1 MSLEINRQFLM
12 GDGSKVTEPVIPYI
26 SIDTMKIL
34 EAHKKPYLTKAEHV
48 KFTGEISCLCTVGS
62 TIWVGEVSGKV
73 SVVEVD
79 TGKFLNIVLD
89 HRGAAVIV
97 MRTARGYV
105 WAGFA
110 DGYLRVFNSLTI
122 ELVFEKKFHK
132 DCITDIAL
140 SQNCDTA
147 YSSSLDS
154 YVCYWNTSFFA
165 IESPRVLGDCRGA
178 VRSLVLFHDLLFSG
192 GDDSKIIEWNTVS
205 KERKHVLAAHS
216 APILVL
222 TICNNFL
229 WSGSE
234 DGVVC
239 IWSLSDL
246 DGGSPECIHMITNPH
261 EGPITI
267 LKTVGLKVWS
277 VSMGQVYIWNSS
289 SFELEVHCRL
299 SKEHHAFLN
308 VMETV
313 SQAFCSKTWIAYKNT
328 GDITIVQSD
337 DLLPLPLQNLCYWGD
352 VNDNKDKDQLI
363 DQLLESQKALTS
375 EVLVLRAKL
384 ATLTP
389 QQCQKGATDRFEPA
403 KSDGTEKAT
412 LLNAVPKSF
421 FFDSNENIDNM
432 TNLTSLRS
440 NKDDH
445 GLSNIPFS
453 IEGTNYSNFASHMP
467 RYAMVDTHALLER
480 LIYFHEQVGEII
492 GSSEVLYENNCLY
505 LTDEKGRPPIPIG
518 FITLAELTEKER
530 ITLMN
535 ICGGSRPPF
544 LIPALTPTNQAEIC
558 QFIGGITSRLRGYRS
573 ILSLASS
580 EKRLLIND
588 SSNSVH
594 ALGKPTKY
602 LSFFESEPDGVG
614 FPPLS
619 FYLNKIIC
627 EVMVG
632 ARRISQNYNSRLSN
646 KRVDSMGKAFQGLK
660 ERRDAGQKQSSLSYG
675 IKETESNEGLSFF
688 SSDVNV
694 LSLKEHVLPLNDGP
708 QSKGSD
714 DDGRNATLM
723 QRITF
728 LKRQLVG
735 CVTSHS
741 SNQVKTCAR
750 NLPPLTYTDE
760 FSDMESEMEELSAI
774 SFGLTRRLCRLV
786 EKLET
791 EVQEQ
796 KLLKSIFGAVD
807 ESCRKNHTDDTRQ
820 QFPGLVSLFNRMQEN
835 NLVAH
840 EFVIQYLLE
849 VGGKIALQYGCLM
862 DTLLQRQNPSAYSS
876 ISWGYE
882 SGRCN
887 VQSSSLLDSLNEY
900 SILVEKVHAVEAV
913 FFADWT

>member
-1 MSLEINRQFLM
+1 MS
-12 GDGSKVTEPVIPYI
+12 DGSTVTEPMIPYI
-26 SIDTMKIL
+26 SIDTTKIL
-34 EAHKKPYLTKAEHV
+34 GAHKKPYLTKAERA
-48 KFTGEISCLCTVGS
+48 KFTCEITCLCTVGS
-62 TIWVGEVSGKV
+62 TIWVGEASGKV

-110 DGYLRVFNSLTI
+110 DGSLRVFNSSTI
-122 ELVFEKKFHK
+122 DLIFEKQFHK

-165 IESPRVLGDCRGA
+165 IENPRVLGDCRGA

-261 EGPITI
+261 EGPVTI

-299 SKEHHAFLN
+299 SKEHHACLN

-337 DLLPLPLQNLCYWGD
+337 DVPPLPLQNLWLWGD
-352 VNDNKDKDQLI
+352 VKDNKDKDQLI
-363 DQLLESQKALTS
+363 AQLLESQKSLTS
-375 EVLVLRAKL
+375 EVLALRAQL
-384 ATLTP
+384 ATLKP
-389 QQCQKGATDRFEPA
+389 QQCQKEPIDGFETT
-403 KSDGTEKAT
+403 KHDETEKTT
-412 LLNAVPKSF
+412 LLNAIPKAF
-421 FFDSNENIDNM
+421 FPASKEIIDNM
-432 TNLTSLRS
+432 TNLTSTRS
-440 NKDDH
+440 NNENH
-445 GLSNIPFS
+445 GFSNIPFP
-453 IEGTNYSNFASHMP
+453 IEGANYSDFTSHIP
-467 RYAMVDTHALLER
+467 RYAVVDTHVLFER
-480 LIYFHEQVGEII
+480 LIYLHEQVREII

-530 ITLMN
+530 IALIN

-544 LIPALTPTNQAEIC
+544 LIPALTPKNQAEIC
-558 QFIGGITSRLRGYRS
+558 QFIESITSRLRGYRS
-573 ILSLASS
+573 IPSLVSS
-580 EKRLLIND
+580 ENRMLIND
-588 SSNSVH
+588 FSKSIYP
-594 ALGKPTKY
+594 LGKLTKKPQ
-602 LSFFESEPDGVG
+602 FFEAEPDEIG
-614 FPPLS
+614 FSPLS

-627 EVMVG
+627 DVMIG
-632 ARRISQNYNSRLSN
+632 ARRIFQEKNSRLFN
-646 KRVDSMGKAFQGLK
+646 ERADSIEGAFQGLK
-660 ERRDAGQKQSSLSYG
+660 ERKDAGQKQSSLSYG
-675 IKETESNEGLSFF
+675 IKGTESNEGLVFF
-688 SSDVNV
+688 SPDVDV
-694 LSLKEHVLPLNDGP
+694 LSLKEQVLPLNFDGP
-708 QSKGSD
+708 QSNGGND
-714 DDGRNATLM
+714 DRRNATLI
-723 QRITF
+723 QRINF
-728 LKRQLVG
+728 LKRRLVE

-741 SNQVKTCAR
+741 SKQVKTCAT
-750 NLPPLTYTDE
+750 NILTLTYTDE
-760 FSDMESEMEELSAI
+760 FSDIEKEMEELSAI
-774 SFGLTRRLCRLV
+774 SFDLVRRLCRLV
-786 EKLET
+786 ENLET
-791 EVQEQ
+791 ELQEQ
-796 KLLKSIFGAVD
+796 KLSKSIFGAVD
-807 ESCRKNHTDDTRQ
+807 KSCRRSHTDDTPQ

-849 VGGKIALQYGCLM
+849 VGGQIALQYGCLM
-862 DTLLQRQNPSAYSS
+862 DTLLQRQNPSAHSS

-887 VQSSSLLDSLNEY
+887 LQPSSLMDSLNEY

-913 FFADWT
+913 FFADRT